1 MPTYDYQCNNC
12 ENVFEVLQ
20 HINDPDPECPVCTCP
35 QVTRLIAA
43 PAICTRGDATAGRV
57 ESEIKKRLGQG
68 RAGDALRLAD
78 KAVKMAGNRKG
89 MDKVKQARDK
99 LKGHLKAG
107 A

>member
-12 ENVFEVLQ
+12 EHIFEVLQ
-20 HINDPDPECPVCTCP
+20 KLDDPDPECPLCTCP
-35 QVTRLIAA
+35 QVTRLLCA
-43 PAICTRGDATAGRV
+43 PAICTRSDGAAGRV

-78 KAVKMAGNRKG
+78 KAVKLVGNRKG
-89 MDKVKQARDK
+89 MDKIKSARDK
-99 LKGHLKAG
+99 LRGHLHPG